1 MKILWVNSFFL
12 HPTNKGG
19 QIRTL
24 EMLRRLHQR
33 NEIHYVAFNPP
44 DEQIG
49 IDGSAEYCSHAYPVP
64 HIAPPRRSL
73 RFVAQMAQSLFSPL
87 PLPVWRYYSH
97 EMARKI
103 AELRAAHQFDSI
115 VCDFLFP
122 APNFDRLDD
131 CVLFEHNVETMIWR
145 RHTEMAPDPFRKR
158 YFGLQADRMFR
169 YERHACRTAGR
180 VIAVS
185 PVDAQIM
192 RDMFGAERVTHVATG
207 VDLETLHPPPE
218 PVAAVGDLVFIGS
231 MDWLPNVDGVT
242 FFCEQVLP
250 KIWRAKPD
258 CTVTIV
264 GRTPPQSIRALGESD
279 TRVRITGTVPDV
291 RPYLW
296 GSAVSIVPLRIGS
309 GTRLKIYESM
319 AARVPIVSTAVGA
332 EGLDIT
338 PPTDIRIADTP
349 EDFARECLHLLS
361 SPEARQQTADAAWK
375 LVSSRYSWDT
385 VTQSF
390 ESMLASGPRPV
401 PQAKMVLT

>member
-24 EMLRRLHQR
+24 EMLRRLHKR
-33 NEIHYVAFNPP
+33 NEVHYLAFNPP
-44 DEQIG
+44 HERIG
-49 IDGSAEYCSHAYPVP
+49 IGHSGEYCSHAYPIP

-73 RFVAQMAQSLFSPL
+73 RFAMQAGQSLFSDL
-87 PLPVWRYYSH
+87 PLPVWRYYSRA
-97 EMARKI
+97 MAAKI
-103 AELRAAHQFDSI
+103 RDLRAAQRFDSI

-145 RHTEMAPDPFRKR
+145 RHTEAAPDPVRKA
-158 YFGLQADRMFR
+158 YFGLQARRMFR
-169 YERHACRTAGR
+169 YEKHACRTAGL

-192 RDMFGAERVTHVATG
+192 RDMFSAERVTHVATG
-207 VDLETLHPPPE
+207 VDLQTLQPPPE
-218 PVAAVGDLVFIGS
+218 PASSVGDLVFIGS
-231 MDWLPNVDGVT
+231 MDWLPNIDGIT
-242 FFCEQVLP
+242 YFCEQILP
-250 KIWRAKPD
+250 KIWKEKPS

-279 TRVRITGTVPDV
+279 SRVRITGTVPDV

-319 AARVPIVSTAVGA
+319 AARVPVVSTTVGA
-332 EGLDIT
+332 EGLDVN
-338 PPTDIRIADTP
+338 PPTNIRIADTP
-349 EDFARECLHLLS
+349 DDFARECLQLLVS
-361 SPEARQQTADAAWK
+361 GEAREQMAAAAWN
-375 LVSSRYSWDT
+375 LVSSRYGWDS
-385 VTQSF
+385 VTRSF
-390 ESMLASGPRPV
+390 EAMLAGGPRPV
-401 PQAKMVLT
+401 VK

>member
-24 EMLRRLHQR
+24 EMLRRLHKR
-33 NEIHYVAFNPP
+33 NEVHYLAFNPP
-44 DEQIG
+44 HERIG
-49 IDGSAEYCSHAYPVP
+49 IERSSEYCSHAYPIP
-64 HIAPPRRSL
+64 HVAPPHRSL
-73 RFVAQMAQSLFSPL
+73 RFAMQAGQSLFSEL
-87 PLPVWRYYSH
+87 PLPVWRYYSRQ
-97 EMARKI
+97 MAAKI
-103 AELRAAHQFDSI
+103 SELRAAQRFDSI

-145 RHTEMAPDPFRKR
+145 RHTEAAPDPFRKA
-158 YFGLQADRMFR
+158 YFGLQARRMFR
-169 YERHACRTAGR
+169 YEKHACRTAGL

-192 RDMFGAERVTHVATG
+192 RDMFSAERVTHVATG
-207 VDLETLHPPPE
+207 VDLQTLQPPPE
-218 PVAAVGDLVFIGS
+218 PASPVGDLVFIGS
-231 MDWLPNVDGVT
+231 MDWLPNIDGIT
-242 FFCEQVLP
+242 YFCEQILP
-250 KIWRAKPD
+250 KIWKAKPK

-279 TRVRITGTVPDV
+279 SRVRITGTVPDV

-319 AARVPIVSTAVGA
+319 AARVPVVSTTVGA
-332 EGLDIT
+332 EGLDIN

-349 EDFARECLHLLS
+349 DDFARVCLQL
-361 SPEARQQTADAAWK
+361 
-375 LVSSRYSWDT
+375 
-385 VTQSF
+385 
-390 ESMLASGPRPV
+390 LASGEAREQMAAAAWNLVCSRYGWDSVTRSFEAMLAGGPRPA
-401 PQAKMVLT
+401 AK